1 MQVRQW
7 FVVLALFISYATPQ
21 STLLFGKLAQ
31 TISKERFGKNSATTQ
46 NSKPATIQSKSRISS
61 LENPGLSV
69 PDTTF
74 SIEKDPKTGNLDLV
88 ITERQLLPKDRKL
101 PASPEANQPPPSKHS
116 PLAMEVIRL
125 LDSGIRDN
133 EIDIIDPHTG
143 EVIGKL
149 SHQKT
154 PSGNDQINQYPERN
168 LPGPSYP
175 MKLPLKERY
184 DARLQTER
192 GQSYPE
198 YKTDN
203 QLHNKDFKINL
214 LSQVQ
219 NDFVMNHKN
228 EPVVVDSNNAM
239 SVGRQLDMPVILDFS
254 NAFQNDK
261 VIVSTNSR
269 SPVITQI
276 PTDHRISRSHFQ
288 SSQVPQKNSKN
299 LERSVMQLNRVAML
313 GAKTKHS
320 ISPSV
325 SKTANSLAVSPAL
338 KAILNWVRENANL
351 FKTMTDK
358 AGFMLSKHSKWN
370 NPINR
375 DKLQSMRRGIL
386 SREGSS
392 GHAGENRKAQKQ
404 FIMKPYKVQLL
415 SFSKSPSGNVKGRIL
430 EGGRNRLSVTRGR
443 PRELAYHKA
452 PNYHARTGLSRK
464 GVSIVQ
470 KV

>member
-1 MQVRQW
+1 MMQVRQW
-7 FVVLALFISYATPQ
+7 FVALALFISYATPQ
-21 STLLFGKLAQ
+21 STPVFGKLSQ
-31 TISKERFGKNSATTQ
+31 TKSNGRFGKNSATTQ

-61 LENPGLSV
+61 LENPEVSV

-74 SIEKDPKTGNLDLV
+74 SIEKNPKTGKLDLV
-88 ITERQLLPKDRKL
+88 ITERQLLPMDRKF
-101 PASPEANQPPPSKHS
+101 PASPEASQLPPSNHS

-154 PSGNDQINQYPERN
+154 PSGKDQIIQYPERN

-184 DARLQTER
+184 DARLQNER

-228 EPVVVDSNNAM
+228 EHVVVDSNNAI

-261 VIVSTNSR
+261 IIVSPNSR

-276 PTDHRISRSHFQ
+276 PTDHRISRSRLQ
-288 SSQVPQKNSKN
+288 SSQVTKKNSQN
-299 LERSVMQLNRVAML
+299 LEQSVMQLKRIAML

-325 SKTANSLAVSPAL
+325 SNTANSLSVSPAL
-338 KAILNWVRENANL
+338 KAILNWVRENANR
-351 FKTMTDK
+351 FKTMTKK
-358 AGFMLSKHSKWN
+358 ASIMLSKHSKWN
-370 NPINR
+370 NR
-375 DKLQSMRRGIL
+375 GKLQSMRRGIL
-386 SREGSS
+386 SREGSR
-392 GHAGENRKAQKQ
+392 GHTGENRKAQKQ

-415 SFSKSPSGNVKGRIL
+415 SFSKSPSGNVKGRIF
-430 EGGRNRLSVTRGR
+430 EGDRNRLSATRGGR
-443 PRELAYHKA
+443 PTELAYHKA

-464 GVSIVQ
+464 GGY
-470 KV
+470 